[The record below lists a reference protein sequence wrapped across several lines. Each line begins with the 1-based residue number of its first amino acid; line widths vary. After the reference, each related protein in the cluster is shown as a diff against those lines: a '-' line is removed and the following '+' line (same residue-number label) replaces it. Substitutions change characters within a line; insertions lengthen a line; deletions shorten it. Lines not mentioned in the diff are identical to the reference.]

1 MIQQKIY
8 SKQTGFSL
16 VEMAVVIVILA
27 LVLGALIMPL
37 QAQQDLSYQSQ
48 TEATLDQAKK
58 ALIGFAQ
65 SRGRLPCPATDSSD
79 GIESY
84 KNNNEALGECNRT
97 AGLLPGKTLG
107 IQPTDTAGYV
117 LDAWGNRLHYAV
129 TQDDNNGNQSLLFT
143 TPNAMSTQGVS
154 NLQPSLKV
162 CQSLTGI
169 TASKCSASTL
179 ETNYLTNNA
188 VTVIYSLG
196 ATGAKTATSAVELEN
211 LDDDA
216 VFVSVPVTANGEF
229 DHILTWIS
237 PYVLYNSMIEAG
249 QLH

>member
-1 MIQQKIY
+1 MIQQKTY
-8 SKQTGFSL
+8 SKQSGFSL
-16 VEMAVVIVILA
+16 VEMAVVIVILG

-37 QAQQDLSYQSQ
+37 QAQRDLSYQSQ
-48 TEATLDQAKK
+48 TDSTLDQAKK

-65 SRGRLPCPATDSSD
+65 LRGRLPCPATDTSD
-79 GIESY
+79 GLESY

-117 LDAWGNRLHYAV
+117 LDAWGNRLRYAV
-129 TQDDNNGNQSLLFT
+129 TQDDNSGNQSLFFT
-143 TPNAMSTQGVS
+143 TPNAMSIQGVA

-162 CQSLTGI
+162 CQSLTGV
-169 TASKCSASTL
+169 TASKCSANVP
-179 ETNYLTNNA
+179 ETNYLINNA
-188 VTVIYSLG
+188 VAVIYSLG
-196 ATGAKTATSAVELEN
+196 ATGAETATSAEEIEN

-216 VFVSVPVTANGEF
+216 VFVSVPITANGDF
-229 DHILTWIS
+229 DHALTWVS